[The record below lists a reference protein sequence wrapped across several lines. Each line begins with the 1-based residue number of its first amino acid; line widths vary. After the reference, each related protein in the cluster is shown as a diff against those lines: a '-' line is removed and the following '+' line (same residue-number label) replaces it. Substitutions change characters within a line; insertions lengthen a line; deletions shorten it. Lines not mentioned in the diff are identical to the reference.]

1 MHIVFRFVKDI
12 STPDI
17 AATPIMTITIIG
29 SGKVG
34 ASAALNCGLREL
46 DRDILL
52 LDIIQGLPQGEAMD
66 INHQLSERG
75 ADAIARGSNNYE
87 DMRGSDY
94 AVLVAGVGRKPGM
107 TRMDLLKINA
117 GIVKD
122 VSSKIANYAKD
133 AIIVV
138 VTNPLD
144 PMTYLSLKVVGARK
158 NKVMGM
164 GGMLDLS
171 RFKSFIQDA
180 TEMSRDSIQAMVI
193 SEHGE
198 NMLPLTRFSSIGGI
212 PLHDFISREKAS
224 EIFEKT
230 RKVAADVIALKG
242 ATVYAPGN
250 AVATMLESSIKDKKL
265 VIPVSAFLEG
275 EYGVSDACIGVPV
288 VVGAEGIERIIEL
301 KLDNFEQ
308 EIFSKGVI
316 SVREAI
322 AALPL

>member
-1 MHIVFRFVKDI
+1 M
-12 STPDI
+12 
-17 AATPIMTITIIG
+17 ITIIG

-34 ASAALNCGLREL
+34 AAAALNCGLREL
-46 DRDILL
+46 DDVLL

-75 ADAIARGSNNYE
+75 ADAVARGSNSYE

-94 AVLVAGVGRKPGM
+94 VVLVAGVGRKPGM

-122 VSSKIANYAKD
+122 VASKIATYAKD
-133 AIIVV
+133 ATIIV

-144 PMTYLSLKVVGARK
+144 PMTYLALKATGAK
-158 NKVMGM
+158 KSSVMGM

-171 RFKSFIQDA
+171 RFKSFIQEA
-180 TEMSRDSIQAMVI
+180 TGVSRGSIQAMVI

-198 NMLPLTRFSSIGGI
+198 NMLPLTRYSSVGGI
-212 PLHDFISREKAS
+212 PLHDFVSKEKAA

-230 RKVAADVIALKG
+230 RKVAAEVIALKG

-250 AVATMLESSIKDKKL
+250 AVATMIESMIKDKKM
-265 VIPVSAFLEG
+265 VMPVSAYLEG
-275 EYGVSDACIGVPV
+275 QYGASDLCIGVPAV
-288 VVGAEGIERIIEL
+288 IGAGGVEKIIEL
-301 KLDNFEQ
+301 KLDGFERD
-308 EIFSKGVI
+308 IFSKGVA
-316 SVREAI
+316 SVKEAI
-322 AALPL
+322 KALPL

>member
-1 MHIVFRFVKDI
+1 
-12 STPDI
+12 
-17 AATPIMTITIIG
+17 MTITVIG

-46 DRDILL
+46 DDILL
-52 LDIIQGLPQGEAMD
+52 LDIVQGLPQGEAMD

-75 ADAIARGSNNYE
+75 SDSIARGSNNYE

-94 AVLVAGVGRKPGM
+94 VVLVAGVGRKPGM

-122 VSSKIANYAKD
+122 VANKIATYAKD
-133 AIIVV
+133 ATVIV

-144 PMTYLSLKVVGARK
+144 PMTYLAVKTINSGK

-171 RFKSFIQDA
+171 RFKSFIQEE
-180 TEMSRDSIQAMVI
+180 TGVSRDSIQAMVI

-198 NMLPLTRFSSIGGI
+198 NMLPLTRYSSLGGI
-212 PLHDFISREKAS
+212 PLHDFITKEKAA

-230 RKVAADVIALKG
+230 KKVAADVIALKG

-250 AVATMLESSIKDKKL
+250 AVATMIESMAKDKKM
-265 VIPVSAFLEG
+265 VIPVSAYLDG
-275 EYGVSDACIGVPV
+275 QYGVSDLCIGVPAV
-288 VVGAEGIERIIEL
+288 IGAGGVEKIVEL
-301 KLDNFEQ
+301 KLDGFEQ
-308 EIFSKGVI
+308 DVFSKGVA

-322 AALPL
+322 KALPL

>member
-1 MHIVFRFVKDI
+1 
-12 STPDI
+12 
-17 AATPIMTITIIG
+17 MTITIIG

-52 LDIIQGLPQGEAMD
+52 LDIVQGLPQGEAMD

-75 ADAIARGSNNYE
+75 SDAVARGSNNYE
-87 DMRGSDY
+87 DMRDSDY
-94 AVLVAGVGRKPGM
+94 VVLVAGVGRKPGM
-107 TRMDLLKINA
+107 TRMDLLKTNA

-122 VSSKIANYAKD
+122 VAAKILSYAKE
-133 AIIVV
+133 ATIVV

-144 PMTYLSLKVVGARK
+144 PMTYLTLKTIGSKK

-171 RFKSFIQDA
+171 RFKSFIQD
-180 TEMSRDSIQAMVI
+180 TTKISRDSIQAMVI

-212 PLHDFISREKAS
+212 PLHDFISKDKAM
-224 EIFEKT
+224 EIFERT
-230 RKVAADVIALKG
+230 RKVAAEVIALKG

-250 AVATMLESSIKDKKL
+250 AVATMLESAIRDKKL
-265 VIPVSAFLEG
+265 VIPVSALLEG
-275 EYGVSDACIGVPV
+275 EYGVSDLCIGVPAV
-288 VVGAEGIERIIEL
+288 IGTGGVERIVEL
-301 KLDNFEQ
+301 KLDSFEQ
-308 EIFSKGVI
+308 DIFNKGVA
-316 SVREAI
+316 SVKEAVK
-322 AALPL
+322 ALPL

>member
-1 MHIVFRFVKDI
+1 
-12 STPDI
+12 
-17 AATPIMTITIIG
+17 MTITVIG

-75 ADAIARGSNNYE
+75 TDAIARGSNNYE
-87 DMRGSDY
+87 EMRGSDY
-94 AVLVAGVGRKPGM
+94 VVLVAGVGRKPGM
-107 TRMDLLKINA
+107 TRMDLLKTNA

-122 VSSKIANYAKD
+122 VASKIATYARD
-133 AIIVV
+133 ATIVV

-144 PMTYLSLKVVGARK
+144 PMTYLALKTIGAQK
-158 NKVMGM
+158 NRVMGM

-180 TEMSRDSIQAMVI
+180 TGLSRDSIQAMVI

-198 NMLPLTRFSSIGGI
+198 NMLPLTRFSSVGGI
-212 PLHDFISREKAS
+212 PLHDFISKEKAA
-224 EIFEKT
+224 ELFEKT
-230 RKVAADVIALKG
+230 RKAAAEVIALKG

-250 AVATMLESSIKDKKL
+250 AVATMIESVAKDKKL
-265 VIPVSAFLEG
+265 VIPVSAYLQG
-275 EYGVSDACIGVPV
+275 EYGVSDICIGVPAV
-288 VVGAEGIERIIEL
+288 IGAGGVERIIEL
-301 KLDNFEQ
+301 KLDPSEQ
-308 EIFSKGVI
+308 DVFDKGVA
-316 SVREAI
+316 SVREAVK
-322 AALPL
+322 ALPL

>member
-1 MHIVFRFVKDI
+1 
-12 STPDI
+12 
-17 AATPIMTITIIG
+17 MTITVIG

-46 DRDILL
+46 DDVLL
-52 LDIIQGLPQGEAMD
+52 LDIVQGLPQGEAMD

-75 ADAIARGSNNYE
+75 SDSVARGSNNYE

-94 AVLVAGVGRKPGM
+94 VVLVAGVGRKPGM

-122 VSSKIANYAKD
+122 VAGKIATYAKD
-133 AIIVV
+133 AKVIV

-144 PMTYLSLKVVGARK
+144 PMTYLAMKAIGASK
-158 NKVMGM
+158 QKVMGM

-171 RFKSFIQDA
+171 RFKSFIEEA
-180 TEMSRDSIQAMVI
+180 TGVSRESIQAMVI

-198 NMLPLTRFSSIGGI
+198 NMLPLTRYSSLGGI
-212 PLHDFISREKAS
+212 PLHDFISKEKAA

-230 RKVAADVIALKG
+230 RKVAAEVIALKG

-250 AVATMLESSIKDKKL
+250 AVATMIESMAKDKKM
-265 VIPVSAFLEG
+265 VIPVSAYLDG
-275 EYGVSDACIGVPV
+275 QYGVSDLCIGVPAV
-288 VVGAEGIERIIEL
+288 IGAGGVEKIVEL
-301 KLDNFEQ
+301 KLDSFEQ
-308 EIFSKGVI
+308 DVFNKGVA

-322 AALPL
+322 KALPL